1 MEDTSESAYE
11 AATST
16 DLPEAKQSS
25 VPVSTNS
32 VFLQRANAAGARE
45 PVANSGSMP
54 FQPSRLIGSAS
65 IDISHGKLFTSANRG
80 QKSEVRSITKTLKFG
95 EASTPFKDLN
105 RARGNSK
112 HKGRRTEDT
121 SPEINVDRFM
131 DSPYLTAN
139 NPVTMEP
146 RSRSKHLNGSAQKP
160 ESTFFG
166 VRMQQDREHP
176 SHLDDP
182 MDMSSRY
189 ISSFLYKLY
198 CVTLWFA

>member
-32 VFLQRANAAGARE
+32 VFLQRTKDGGARE
-45 PVANSGSMP
+45 PVANNGSSP

-80 QKSEVRSITKTLKFG
+80 QKSEVRSITKALKFG

-105 RARGNSK
+105 RARGNSQL
-112 HKGRRTEDT
+112 KGRRTEDT

-139 NPVTMEP
+139 SPVTMKP
-146 RSRSKHLNGSAQKP
+146 RSTHLNGSAPKP

-198 CVTLWFA
+198 CVTL